1 MYTYVYVCHSLYLPS
16 SVTIVLWGTFKSVS
30 NLELLKK
37 RRGKVLFSPF
47 TKSMSRFDTHYI
59 TAWAKVASS
68 LLEVYTCSTSTKQA
82 GPHIIPATTSR
93 ELFWMAKSF
102 WFMLS
107 ILANS
112 LVFSSVPNIW
122 NNLASTFFQNW
133 TKKILWEKWLE
144 EIFRPPSPLTDEI
157 FSPCNN
163 GDYISTIRLRC
174 WRGWDMF
181 GSQPKLKMNA
191 RHRSS
196 V

>member
-133 TKKILWEKWLE
+133 TKKFFEKNDWKK
-144 EIFRPPSPLTDEI
+144 FSARPCPSLTRFFPLVI
-157 FSPCNN
+157 MV
-163 GDYISTIRLRC
+163 TI
-174 WRGWDMF
+174 
-181 GSQPKLKMNA
+181 
-191 RHRSS
+191 
-196 V
+196 